1 MDTSVLLFLLFLSL
15 VFSAIF
21 SGIEIAFL
29 SANKLKIELSYQRG
43 SYSGKLLNDYIK
55 NPSKFI
61 VTTLLGN
68 NIALISFGILMAMLL
83 EPLLEPL
90 FKQYFNNPDLFVFL
104 TQTLI
109 STTIVLFLG
118 EFIPKVLFKVFADS
132 ILPIMVVPYKIID
145 IILTPGVWLITALS
159 SLVFKLFGIKVT
171 SHDIEF
177 SSVDL
182 EKFIK
187 DHNHPNKKGDQE
199 EEVDTELFENALYLK
214 KLRVRDCMVPR
225 REITAIDIN
234 DSIEELKKLFIETNH
249 SRILVYNDVIDK
261 IIGYIHHFDLHK
273 KPTSIATILIPI
285 KVVPETLQIQ
295 QLLNEF
301 IKENKNIAWVVNEY
315 GGTAGVI
322 TLEDILEEIFGEIDD
337 EYDKDELIGNQLSK
351 NEFILSGRMEI
362 DRINEDYNLALPEG
376 DYDTLSGLI
385 IDYYESIP
393 EQNEIIQIGKY
404 TFKILDVSE
413 TKIETV
419 KLEVT
424 ENDDNQ

>member
-1 MDTSVLLFLLFLSL
+1 MSVGTILLLMLIAL

-43 SYSGKLLNDYIK
+43 TYSGKLLNDYIK

-61 VTTLLGN
+61 ITTLLGN
-68 NIALISFGILMAMLL
+68 NIALIAFGILTSMLL

-90 FKQYFNNPDLFVFL
+90 FEQYVRNPELFVFI
-104 TQTLI
+104 TQTII
-109 STTIVLFLG
+109 STSIILLLG

-132 ILPIMVVPYKIID
+132 ILPVMVLPYKLID
-145 IILTPGVWLITALS
+145 IILAPGVLLITGLS
-159 SLVFKLFGIKVT
+159 TLVFKLFGIKVAGQ
-171 SHDIEF
+171 DIQF

-187 DHNHPNKKGDQE
+187 EHGKKEGEDE

-225 REITAIDIN
+225 REITSIDIHSSLDN
-234 DSIEELKKLFIETNH
+234 LKKLIIETNH
-249 SRILVYNDVIDK
+249 SRVLVYEDVIDK
-261 IIGYIHHFDLHK
+261 IVGYIHHFDLHK
-273 KPTSIATILIPI
+273 KPSDIKSILIPI
-285 KVVPETLQIQ
+285 KVVPETLHIQ

-301 IKENKNIAWVVNEY
+301 IKENKSIAWVVNES

-337 EYDKDELIGNQLSK
+337 EYDKNELVINQLSK
-351 NEFILSGRMEI
+351 NEFILSGRVEI
-362 DRINEDYNLALPEG
+362 DRLNEEFDLEIPDG
-376 DYDTLSGLI
+376 DYDTISGFI
-385 IDYYESIP
+385 IDYHESIP
-393 EQNEIIQIGKY
+393 EKNEEIEIGKFL
-404 TFKILDVSE
+404 FKILDVSE

-419 KLEVT
+419 KLEIKKET
-424 ENDDNQ
+424 ENQ